1 MAAIADD
8 WQSARQI
15 ELVLPA
21 TVVCGPPAASKD
33 AHEAPAVVACCS
45 AASEREPVTDAA

>member
-15 ELVLPA
+15 ELVLPQ
-21 TVVCGPPAASKD
+21 TGVCGLPAASKD
-33 AHEAPAVVACCS
+33 ADEAPAVVAYCS
-45 AASEREPVTDAA
+45 AASEREPVMVAA

>member
-15 ELVLPA
+15 ELVLPE
-21 TVVCGPPAASKD
+21 TGVCGLPAASKD
-33 AHEAPAVVACCS
+33 ADDGPAVVACCS
-45 AASEREPVTDAA
+45 AASEREPVMDAA